1 MMTPEEEARA
11 VDEVARRLAI
21 RFPQIS
27 SDTVSRTVKDAHAEF
42 ANSRIRDFVPLFVER
57 NARDHLRGAG
67 SR

>member
-1 MMTPEEEARA
+1 MMTPAEEARA
-11 VDEVARRLAI
+11 VDEVARRLAT

-27 SDTVSRTVKDAHAEF
+27 SDTVSRAVKHAHAEF

-57 NARDHLRGAG
+57 NARDHLRAAG